1 MRVGLV
7 CPYPWD
13 VPGGVMAHVRDLA
26 ETLTDLGHD
35 VALLAPV
42 VDSDGPLP
50 ANLTDAGRPLPI
62 PYNGSIA
69 RLLFG
74 PVSFTRVRRWLRN
87 GIDGQGFDVLH
98 VHEPTA
104 PSVAL
109 LAAYAATGPIVA
121 TFHTSNARSRLL
133 SAAEPVLTPALEKVS
148 ARIAVSPAAR
158 RTVVEHLGGDCV
170 EIPNGVAVA
179 RFAEASPSPAYGD
192 AAVVGFVGRVDESRK
207 GLAVL
212 LAAWPRI
219 RAAVPQAQL
228 VVAGP
233 GEPPDEAA
241 GMDGVTLLGLVSEE
255 DKAALLRRADVF
267 CAPNL
272 GGESFGIVLL
282 EAMAAGA
289 PVVASNLDAFGRVLA
304 DGRAGLLVPT
314 DDPPVLAHAVIG
326 LLADPAGRADLVERG
341 RARARDFDWRE
352 VARRVVTVYDTV
364 APAVGHPIVSLDP
377 AAAEEP
383 TDLVPAD

>member
-13 VPGGVMAHVRDLA
+13 VPGGVMAHVRDLG
-26 ETLTDLGHD
+26 ESLTELGHD
-35 VALLAPV
+35 VAVLAPV

-50 ANLTDAGRPLPI
+50 EYLTDAGRPLPI
-62 PYNGSIA
+62 PYNGSVA

-74 PVSFTRVRRWLRN
+74 PVSFARVRRWLRA
-87 GIDGQGFDVLH
+87 GIDGDGFDVLH

-121 TFHTSNARSRLL
+121 TFHTSNTRSRLL
-133 SAAEPVLTPALEKVS
+133 SAAEPLLTPALEKVA

-158 RTVVEHLGGDCV
+158 RTVVDHLGGDCV

-179 RFAEASPSPAYGD
+179 RYVEAAPATQYGD
-192 AAVVGFVGRVDESRK
+192 GPVVAFVGRVDESRK

-219 RAAVPQAQL
+219 REAVADARL

-233 GEPPDEAA
+233 GEPPEEAE
-241 GMDGVTLLGLVSEE
+241 GLDGVTLLGLISEE

-289 PVVASNLDAFGRVLA
+289 PVVASNLDAFRRVLA

-314 DDPPVLAHAVIG
+314 DDRPALADAVIG
-326 LLADPAGRADLVERG
+326 LLGDPAARADLVTRG
-341 RARARDFDWRE
+341 TARAAEFDWRS
-352 VARRVVTVYDTV
+352 VARQVLTVYDTV
-364 APAVGHPIVSLDP
+364 APSAGHPVVTLDP
-377 AAAEEP
+377 TAAAEPSE
-383 TDLVPAD
+383 LEPAD